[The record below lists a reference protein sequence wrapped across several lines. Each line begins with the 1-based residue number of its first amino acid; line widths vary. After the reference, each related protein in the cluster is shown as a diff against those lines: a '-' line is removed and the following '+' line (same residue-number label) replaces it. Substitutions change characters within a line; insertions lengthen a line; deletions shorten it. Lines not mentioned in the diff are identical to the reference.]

1 VKRKYRNGRGSSWI
15 RKAKRW
21 AIYRRDAYA
30 CVWCARGDMMLT
42 LDHLF
47 VKSHRCRD
55 NDHRR
60 LVTACLSCNSRRG
73 DASVKVWLRQLRG
86 EGADL
91 CAILARLQRARN
103 TAIDKA
109 AVLREMLSPL
119 PVLDDQEHYAVVGGV
134 PF

>member
-1 VKRKYRNGRGSSWI
+1 
-15 RKAKRW
+15 
-21 AIYRRDAYA
+21 
-30 CVWCARGDMMLT
+30 MLT

-55 NDHRR
+55 NHHRR
-60 LVTACLSCNSRRG
+60 LVTACLPCNSRRG
-73 DASVKVWLRQLRG
+73 AASVKGWLRQLRE

-91 CAILARLQRARN
+91 CAIFRRLQRARN